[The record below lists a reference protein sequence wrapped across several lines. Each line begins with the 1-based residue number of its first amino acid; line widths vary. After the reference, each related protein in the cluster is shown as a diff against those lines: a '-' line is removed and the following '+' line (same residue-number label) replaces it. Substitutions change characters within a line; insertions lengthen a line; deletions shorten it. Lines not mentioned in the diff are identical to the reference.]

1 MTESVDKLKDQLSGL
16 KEKYDEIEE
25 INKGL
30 NDRLLELYLLY
41 QVSVALSKSLDLE
54 DILRSIRNL
63 IRKTFNISQYSVML
77 LDDTSDQLHIKS
89 SFGILKN
96 ITRNQYYEYGVN
108 IFGKALE
115 KQKMIYVPDVAKEK
129 KYNYYNPQYQYDQGS
144 FLSIPIK
151 PVSGPPIGVINLY
164 RTRKNAFS
172 NQERMLLAKVAEQIG
187 KVVEKTLL
195 YKHTK
200 ELSITDELTGL
211 YNRRYLNQRLERE
224 VVRAKRYKRPLT
236 AIMIDIDYFK
246 NFNDLNGHLLGDEI
260 LKKVAVI
267 LENNI
272 RKADILA
279 RYGGEEFILLL
290 PEINKAQ
297 AFRVADKLRQT
308 VEFNHF
314 PEEHNQPNNRI
325 TISLGLATL
334 LEDTYSADEL
344 LDYADKALYE
354 AKKLGRNQ
362 VAGYH
367 HGLNGRSN
375 KRVLSM
381 TSYVSASL
389 K

>member
-1 MTESVDKLKDQLSGL
+1 MAESVDKLKDQLSGL
-16 KEKYDEIEE
+16 KEKYEKIEE

-30 NDRLLELYLLY
+30 NERLLELYLLY
-41 QVSVALSKSLDLE
+41 QISVTLSKSLDLE
-54 DILRSIRNL
+54 DILRSIRSL
-63 IRKTFNISQYSVML
+63 FKKTFNVDQYSLML

-89 SFGILKN
+89 SYGIPRNL
-96 ITRNQYYEYGVN
+96 IRNQYYEYGEN

-115 KQKMIYVPDVAKEK
+115 NQKVIYIPYLSKNRE
-129 KYNYYNPQYQYDQGS
+129 YNYYNSQIQYDQGS
-144 FLSIPIK
+144 FLTIPIK
-151 PVSGPPIGVINLY
+151 PETGPPIGIINLY
-164 RTRKNAFS
+164 RKQNNSFS
-172 NQERMLLAKVAEQIG
+172 NQERTLLSKIAEQIG
-187 KVVEKTLL
+187 KVIEKTLI

-290 PEINKAQ
+290 PEITKSQ
-297 AFRVADKLRQT
+297 AFRVAEKLRQT
-308 VEFNHF
+308 VESAHF

-325 TISLGLATL
+325 TISLGIATL
-334 LEDTYSADEL
+334 LEDTFSAEEL
-344 LDYADKALYE
+344 LDFADKALYE

-362 VAGYH
+362 VVGYH
-367 HGLNGRSN
+367 SDLNGRSN

-381 TSYVSASL
+381 TSYASASV

>member
-1 MTESVDKLKDQLSGL
+1 MTENVDKLKDQLSGL
-16 KEKYDEIEE
+16 KEKYDQIEE
-25 INKGL
+25 TNKSL

-41 QVSVALSKSLDLE
+41 QISVMLSKSFDLD

-63 IRKTFNISQYSVML
+63 FRKTFSVNQYSLML

-89 SFGILKN
+89 SYGIPKN
-96 ITRNQYYEYGVN
+96 VTRNQYYEYGAN

-115 KQKMIYVPDVAKEK
+115 EQKIIYLPNLTKSN
-129 KYNYYNPQYQYDQGS
+129 KYDFYNAQHQYDNGS
-144 FLSIPIK
+144 FLTIPIK
-151 PVSGPPIGVINLY
+151 PENGPPIGVINLY
-164 RTRKNAFS
+164 RMKNNSFS
-172 NQERMLLAKVAEQIG
+172 NQERILLSKVADQIG
-187 KVVEKTLL
+187 KVIEKTLI

-211 YNRRYLNQRLERE
+211 YNRRYLNQRLDRE

-260 LKKVAVI
+260 LRKVANI

-279 RYGGEEFILLL
+279 RYGGEEFIVLL

-308 VEFNHF
+308 IEFSHF

-344 LDYADKALYE
+344 LDFADKALYE

-367 HGLNGRSN
+367 NGLNGRSN
-375 KRVLSM
+375 KRVLSIA
-381 TSYVSASL
+381 SCAASL